1 MINPCIVA
9 ENPLTVDGGRPLTLR
24 YRVIV
29 FDGPLPGAL
38 VRQLSAEWRRG

>member
-1 MINPCIVA
+1 MINPCIVSGK
-9 ENPLTVDGGRPLTLR
+9 PLTVASGRPLTLR

-38 VRQLSAEWRRG
+38 VRDLSAEWRRG